1 MAETLKSRTVRV
13 VQGLQEG
20 AEFSLDPGLPC
31 VIGSDASCTAVLLD
45 ENVAP
50 RHCLLSIDD
59 RIVRCTALDESVR
72 IGTSKLEPGATA
84 RIFDYQTIEIG
95 NASFAVRPADEDW
108 EQGLAK
114 AGSLLASFS
123 PGGSLRS
130 PGRLLG
136 SAILVVIGFAAS
148 LSLAYAM
155 MSPDRTEMTEARTRE
170 AQQWLKSVAPV
181 GSQLQLEVDSDHHLT
196 VSGYVNTIYQRD
208 LLAMSLHDSEY
219 QARSDIHATEEIVA
233 AVARLARL
241 EGVSCL
247 AKDAGAG
254 VVTCANEVDTPEAA
268 SKLTS
273 LAQQVPGL
281 KALNVQVKKGE
292 PIAPVTPVA
301 EEAAPPAAQSV
312 EAMKPTNAPLRV
324 SKRFSSILILKKNKW
339 LIGAY
344 GEKFAEGDEFNGIRI
359 VKIELDQV
367 EFQKGDRHYIFPLA
381 ALQ

>member
-1 MAETLKSRTVRV
+1 MTETLKSKTVRV
-13 VQGLQEG
+13 VQGLQQG
-20 AEFSLDPGLPC
+20 AEFSFDAGLPC

-45 ENVAP
+45 EDVAP
-50 RHCLLSIDD
+50 RHCLLSIDG
-59 RIVRCTALDESVR
+59 RGVHCTALDDSVR
-72 IGTSKLEPGATA
+72 IGDSMLEPGATA

-95 NASFAVRPADEDW
+95 SASFAVRPAGEEW
-108 EQGLAK
+108 EKGVAK
-114 AGSLLASFS
+114 AGSLLASFA
-123 PGGSLRS
+123 PGGRLRS

-170 AQQWLKSVAPV
+170 ARQWLKSVAPV
-181 GSQLQLEVDSDHHLT
+181 GSQLELEVDSDHHLS
-196 VSGYVNTIYQRD
+196 VSGYVSTVYQRD
-208 LLAMSLHDSEY
+208 LLAMSLRDSDY

-241 EGVSCL
+241 EGISCL
-247 AKDAGAG
+247 ARDAGAG
-254 VVTCANEVDTPEAA
+254 VVACANEIDTPEAA

-292 PIAPVTPVA
+292 PVAPA
-301 EEAAPPAAQSV
+301 AALAAEAAPPAAPAV
-312 EAMKPTNAPLRV
+312 AAMEPAGAPLRM

-367 EFQKGDRHYIFPLA
+367 EFQKGDRHYVFPLA

>member
-13 VQGLQEG
+13 VQGLQQG
-20 AEFSLDPGLPC
+20 AEFTLDAGVPC

-50 RHCLLSIDD
+50 RHCLLSIEDC
-59 RIVRCTALDESVR
+59 RMRCTALDDSVR
-72 IGTSKLEPGATA
+72 IGASTLEPGATA

-95 NASFAVRPADEDW
+95 NASFAVRPADEEW
-108 EQGLAK
+108 EKGLAK
-114 AGSLLASFS
+114 AGSLLASFA
-123 PGGSLRS
+123 PGGRMRS

-155 MSPDRTEMTEARTRE
+155 ISPDRKEMTEARTRE
-170 AQQWLKSVAPV
+170 ARHWLKSVAPV
-181 GSQLQLEVDSDHHLT
+181 GSQLEVAVDSDLHLSVT
-196 VSGYVNTIYQRD
+196 GYVNTIYQRD
-208 LLAMSLHDSEY
+208 LLAMSLRDSDY

-233 AVARLARL
+233 SVARLARL
-241 EGVSCL
+241 EGISCL

-254 VVTCANEVDTPEAA
+254 VVACANEVDTAEAA
-268 SKLTS
+268 SKLTT

-292 PIAPVTPVA
+292 SVAPPAVGGT
-301 EEAAPPAAQSV
+301 EAAPPAAP
-312 EAMKPTNAPLRV
+312 AMAAMEPKGAPLRM
-324 SKRFSSILILKKNKW
+324 SKRFTSIVILKKNKW

-367 EFQKGDRHYIFPLA
+367 EFQKGDRHYVFPLA

>member
-13 VQGLQEG
+13 VQGLQQG
-20 AEFSLDPGLPC
+20 AEFSFDSGLPC

-50 RHCLLSIDD
+50 SHCLLSIDE
-59 RIVRCTALDESVR
+59 RGVRCTALDDSVR
-72 IGTSKLEPGATA
+72 IGDSTLEPGATA

-95 NASFAVRPADEDW
+95 SASFAVRPADEEW

-114 AGSLLASFS
+114 AGSLLARIS

-130 PGRLLG
+130 PNRWLG
-136 SAILVVIGFAAS
+136 SAVLVVIGFAAS

-170 AQQWLKSVAPV
+170 ARQWLKSVAPV
-181 GSQLQLEVDSDHHLT
+181 GSQLELEVDSDHRLS
-196 VSGYVNTIYQRD
+196 VSGYVSTVYQRD
-208 LLAMSLHDSEY
+208 LLAMSLRDSDY

-241 EGVSCL
+241 EGISCL

-254 VVTCANEVDTPEAA
+254 VVACANEVDTPEAA
-268 SKLTS
+268 SKLTA

-292 PIAPVTPVA
+292 PVAPAAPLA
-301 EEAAPPAAQSV
+301 AEAAPPAAPAV
-312 EAMKPTNAPLRV
+312 AAMEPPGAPLRM
-324 SKRFSSILILKKNKW
+324 SKRFSSILILKKNRW

-367 EFQKGDRHYIFPLA
+367 EFQKGDRRYVFPLA

>member
-1 MAETLKSRTVRV
+1 MAETFKSRTVRV

-20 AEFSLDPGLPC
+20 AEFSLDSGLPC
-31 VIGSDASCTAVLLD
+31 VIGSDPSCTAVLLD

-50 RHCLLSIDD
+50 RHCLLSIED
-59 RIVRCTALDESVR
+59 RSVRCTALDDAVR
-72 IGTSKLEPGATA
+72 IGASTLAPGATA

-95 NASFAVRPADEDW
+95 DASFAVRPADEEW
-108 EQGLAK
+108 EKGLAR
-114 AGSLLASFS
+114 AGSLLARFS
-123 PGGSLRS
+123 PGGRLRS
-130 PGRLLG
+130 PRRLLG
-136 SAILVVIGFAAS
+136 SAFLVVIGFAAS

-170 AQQWLKSVAPV
+170 ARQWLKSIAPV
-181 GSQLQLEVDSDHHLT
+181 GSELQLEVDSDHHLS

-241 EGVSCL
+241 EGISCL

-254 VVTCANEVDTPEAA
+254 IVSCANEVDTPEAA

-292 PIAPVTPVA
+292 PIAPPAQEVA
-301 EEAAPPAAQSV
+301 EAVPPAASAV
-312 EAMKPTNAPLRV
+312 VAMAPTVAPLRM
-324 SKRFSSILILKKNKW
+324 SRRFSSILILKKNKW

-367 EFQKGDRHYIFPLA
+367 EFQKGDRHYVFPLA

>member
-13 VQGLQEG
+13 VQGLQQG
-20 AEFSLDPGLPC
+20 AEFSFDSGLPC

-45 ENVAP
+45 EDVAP
-50 RHCLLSIDD
+50 SHCLLSIDE
-59 RIVRCTALDESVR
+59 RGVRCTALDDSVR
-72 IGTSKLEPGATA
+72 IGDSTLAPGATA

-95 NASFAVRPADEDW
+95 SASFAVRPAGEEW
-108 EQGLAK
+108 EKGLAK
-114 AGSLLASFS
+114 AGSLWASFA
-123 PGGSLRS
+123 PGGNLRS
-130 PGRLLG
+130 PSRLLG

-155 MSPDRTEMTEARTRE
+155 MAPDRTEMTEARTRE
-170 AQQWLKSVAPV
+170 ARQWLKSVAPV
-181 GSQLQLEVDSDHHLT
+181 GSQLELEVDSDHHLS
-196 VSGYVNTIYQRD
+196 VSGYVSTAYQRD
-208 LLAMSLHDSEY
+208 LLAMSLRDSDY

-233 AVARLARL
+233 SVARLARL
-241 EGVSCL
+241 EGISCL

-254 VVTCANEVDTPEAA
+254 VVTCTNEVDTLEAA

-292 PIAPVTPVA
+292 PVAPPAPLVA
-301 EEAAPPAAQSV
+301 EAAPPAAAALAV
-312 EAMKPTNAPLRV
+312 MAPAVAPLRM

-367 EFQKGDRHYIFPLA
+367 EFQKGDRHYVFPLA